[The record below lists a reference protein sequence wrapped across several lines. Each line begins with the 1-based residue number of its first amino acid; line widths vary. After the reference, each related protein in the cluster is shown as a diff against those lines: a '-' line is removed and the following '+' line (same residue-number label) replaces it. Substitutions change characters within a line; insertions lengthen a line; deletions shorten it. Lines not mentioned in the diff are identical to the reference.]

1 MFYNTTVTYEK
12 NWLYVVA
19 RLWDSTDFV
28 ERGMLIRTEDV
39 RSFIGSPANKDHTE
53 MHMKDG
59 SHYTVVHPVAEIADA
74 LGVYVEDDEDDD
86 DTDDED
92 EPEPVAPAASR
103 RDYRSFLEKFP
114 WRW

>member
-74 LGVYVEDDEDDD
+74 LGVYVDDDGDEDEA
-86 DTDDED
+86 DDED
-92 EPEPVAPAASR
+92 EPEPAPPATNRSESR
-103 RDYRSFLEKFP
+103 NWYEL